1 MHSERRADMSGL
13 FLKILNLSITA
24 SWLILE
30 IIIIRPLMRKF
41 PRWIVCALWAL
52 AAFRLICPF
61 SLESALSLIPSSET
75 VPYDIAMKA
84 EPAIDSGL

>member
-1 MHSERRADMSGL
+1 MSGL

-24 SWLILE
+24 SWLILA
-30 IIIIRPLMRKF
+30 IIIIRQLMRKM
-41 PRWIVCALWAL
+41 PKWIVCALWAL

-61 SLESALSLIPSSET
+61 SFESALSLIPSSET

-84 EPAIDSGL
+84 EPAIDSGLSSVNNRRR